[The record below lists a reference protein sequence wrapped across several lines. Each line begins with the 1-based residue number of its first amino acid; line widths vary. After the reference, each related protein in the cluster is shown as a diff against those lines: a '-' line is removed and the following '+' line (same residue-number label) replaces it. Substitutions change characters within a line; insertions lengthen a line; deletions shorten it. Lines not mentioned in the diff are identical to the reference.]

1 MDGPAIAGWSAAFG
15 TVGTFLIKSYFD
27 DRRIRRE
34 LEAAERRRIADR
46 EQDRLDRKAAAELT
60 AAHRDLM
67 AGKVDA
73 MVEKIDVNTVVSTV
87 AAEKADQI
95 QRTTQALEKQTNGLN
110 ASLLTL
116 TAADSF
122 RRGQVEEKLKQAEKI
137 ES

>member
-1 MDGPAIAGWSAAFG
+1 MFRGIIWRMDTASWGTLGAVAA
-15 TVGTFLIKSYFD
+15 LIIKSIFD
-27 DRRIRRE
+27 
-34 LEAAERRRIADR
+34 ERKRVQDR

-60 AAHRDLM
+60 AVHRDLM